1 MAYISE
7 HHLTEWKWKKT
18 NFIVGAKSI
27 SKEKKIEKTIAI
39 NWNEKN
45 EDGYISM
52 GFYLK
57 CYFNQ
62 DFYLRHFA

>member
-1 MAYISE
+1 M
-7 HHLTEWKWKKT
+7 KMKKKT
-18 NFIVGAKSI
+18 ILSSVQKVFRK
-27 SKEKKIEKTIAI
+27 KKKIEKTIAI